1 MDYDENDFQSQN
13 QHLAGEGNAKFSPAL
28 QPYALSKF
36 DFDDN
41 LQGNLRFDSL
51 VESEVFLGIANNVD
65 NHWIEDFSR
74 GNSGIEFSTCATVPC
89 SIARHNNV
97 WSEATSS
104 ESVEMLL
111 KSVGQEE
118 TTLNRTT
125 IGAADACNPATST
138 KEMEP
143 NLTHDDSVFSN
154 SEETVKP
161 QLALVPDET
170 LQNYSSIK
178 EAMVDEPSQVEVAS
192 RTHSESFVGGMSVDV
207 DPSALDGNSGA
218 FKAEGSSPNND
229 KSDDKIPG
237 EVHNLLAKPSNYSA
251 EEAGS
256 SLDVQGDNVVKV
268 TDHITMSCNRV
279 ESQIALDQVNVAVE
293 NVDGLQ
299 TDIDVQGGE
308 ILAVSMEERRNSEIS
323 ADNAA
328 EISTSHLRCNAN
340 LSLKGQ
346 YKEEGNAVE
355 AGVSTDQE
363 PSTPGPQVMEGCSG
377 DTSRIIS
384 VQASISEDNISA
396 KDAGTVEQLEAEGK
410 KVAVSV
416 EPAVTGSE
424 QSMDSNQQKTIM
436 QTDTI
441 DQKDDKSDCNEQQ
454 AKGSASLLLQV
465 DDDKVLEKDGE
476 GINSVSGHMTVG
488 SLPRQHEETQ
498 ASDSSKDADG
508 RMGQQNVS
516 GEKCSQSSS
525 SVEIKQVER
534 ENEPEDNDR
543 KDIHH
548 HKKTLKSSGQEL
560 ESMTIVNLE
569 ECEILTHADASC
581 GTAEQQSSETVSQVK
596 PVSDA
601 GNTDILDA
609 SQATVLTVVN
619 HETEKEPKAS
629 PDFCEPM
636 VNKSDHIE
644 MVPEKHGD
652 TIAEEKFEKDLKD
665 SENVLKASE
674 SFPKSS
680 PSTECHERSRAQEE
694 EIDNADSSKAE
705 CSSPIVIS
713 SSELSQEVN
722 IEGADKNSSHQNVP
736 SSDVKDSHVL
746 VDQKGMDAAKDER
759 SFTFDVSPLMRT
771 EGSQKWQQFPALK
784 DSKLSPIVEGSPLTP
799 ALVQVE
805 NKVLQP
811 NATGSPR
818 KSRDAVRGHLKDT
831 PERKTRRT
839 SSKAAGK
846 ESAKKGISAKA
857 TAALKKSE
865 AGASSYRSLS
875 PSGIYQVVQSNE
887 MQHFGQVDG
896 TNAKPFGVLNTAASS
911 LPDLNT
917 SALGNVVF
925 QQPFTDLQQ
934 VQLRAQIFVYGS
946 LISKVAPEEAHMLS
960 AFGGPDGGRS
970 MWENALR
977 KCRERIL
984 GQTVHPASIETPS
997 QSRLASDQATKQ
1009 NIVPNKATPSPVG
1022 RGTSKSTPSPATN
1035 PLLPLSSPLWNISTP
1050 SFEAL
1055 QSLPKGAGR
1064 DYQAFSPV
1072 HLNQTPPL
1080 GNYFGHSTTWMS
1092 QTPFRASWSAS
1103 QNSVLDPSVR
1113 FPSLPMNEAVKLV
1126 PVKESPVSL
1135 SSAMKN
1141 VAPGP
1146 VKKDAVQASV
1156 LPGSSVASLDAKKE
1170 TVSPGQPST
1179 DPKSRKRKKALN
1191 SGDLGQITTQSHS
1204 LVHPGS
1210 LAALTGHQ
1218 SAPVPAA
1225 SSTGFLSEASMG
1237 KHNMSVPSPIPPG
1250 NSKAVEQDKK
1260 SVLPEESIIKVEE
1273 ARQQAE
1279 DAAAFAAAAIGHSQ
1293 EIWNQLNKQKDS
1305 GLRAAAEVTLASAAV
1320 AIAAAASVAK
1330 AAAAA
1335 ASVASNAALQA
1346 KLMAEEALSPNGN
1359 SQISNDGF
1367 SLSALGVTK
1376 SSSSIIVA
1384 AKEAARRRI
1393 EAASAASLRAENLD
1407 AIVKAAELA
1416 AEAITQAGKVVTMG
1430 DSLPIS
1436 QLIEAGPDGFWKMP
1450 QVSSNHG
1457 AELHDGNREQSNNN
1471 NTYSKPGA
1479 SGKQLAGPVQ
1489 DKGTSGTQH
1498 ALPPTS
1504 GESLGDKSE
1513 KHGSLTD
1520 GVSSLVNSDGKNF
1533 RGLKGRKASDLAGTT
1548 AGGNHVSAVSHEE
1561 FDETSRKSKES
1572 GIAVGSQVEVFKD
1585 GDGYKAAWFSA
1596 NVLSLK
1602 DGKVY
1607 LCYSE
1612 IASNE
1617 GTGKLKEWVELGSEV
1632 DKAPRVRIAH
1642 PMTALKSEGTR
1653 KRRRA
1658 AVGDFLCSV
1667 GDKVDAWMRDCWWE
1681 GEVAEKS
1688 KRDGTSVTVHF
1699 PAHGETSVIRTWQLR
1714 PSLMWKDGEWIEWSS
1729 MRENVQTHQE
1739 GDMPQ
1744 EKRARLGTPGLESKG
1759 KDKVQESVQ
1768 VVEPGNHQV
1777 VESLDLTAKEK
1788 TFDIGKKN
1796 TIESRIDRLKSAR
1809 TGLRKEGSRVVIG
1822 VPKPGK
1828 KRKFMEVSKH
1838 YVGNQKTEELNDS
1851 VKLANYL
1858 MPLRSGPRGW
1868 KNFSKDDTKE
1878 KRMVESKPKILR
1890 SGRSQNVSSRTIP
1903 QKNNLTTAGSSYGAL
1918 AGIKSKDSSDHDH
1931 DENASEKH
1939 NSAEHGSFS
1948 NSEGV
1953 TEGPISSLIPSSDAS
1968 SLKRTFIASAKAER
1982 ANKGKVPGG
1991 KVATHEDKSFSRNAT
2006 NAASEAVEP
2015 RRSNRRIQPTSRL
2028 LEGLQSSM
2036 IITKMPSTSHDRGH
2050 RIQSKG
2056 TGENFA
2062 CIVGSILISY
2072 MKVPN

>member
-89 SIARHNNV
+89 SIARHSNV

-118 TTLNRTT
+118 TTPNRIT
-125 IGAADACNPATST
+125 IEAADACNPATST
-138 KEMEP
+138 NEMEQ
-143 NLTHDDSVFSN
+143 NLTHDDRVFSN
-154 SEETVKP
+154 SEETVNP
-161 QLALVPDET
+161 QLASVPDET

-178 EAMVDEPSQVEVAS
+178 EAMVDELSQVDVAS

-218 FKAEGSSPNND
+218 LKTEGSSSNND

-237 EVHNLLAKPSNYSA
+237 EVHNLLGKSSNYSA

-268 TDHITMSCNRV
+268 TDHVTMSCSKV

-293 NVDGLQ
+293 NVDGLR
-299 TDIDVQGGE
+299 TGIDVQGGE
-308 ILAVSMEERRNSEIS
+308 ILAVSMEERRNREIP
-323 ADNAA
+323 ADYAA
-328 EISTSHLRCNAN
+328 EISTSHLGCNTN

-346 YKEEGNAVE
+346 FKEEGNAVE
-355 AGVSTDQE
+355 ADVSTKQG
-363 PSTPGPQVMEGCSG
+363 PSTPRPQFMDGCSG
-377 DTSRIIS
+377 DTSCGIP
-384 VQASISEDNISA
+384 VQASTSEDNVSA

-410 KVAVSV
+410 KDAVTV

-436 QTDTI
+436 QTDAI
-441 DQKDDKSDCNEQQ
+441 DRKDDKSDCNEQQ
-454 AKGSASLLLQV
+454 AKGSAASLLQA
-465 DDDKVLEKDGE
+465 DDNKILEKDSE
-476 GINSVSGHMTVG
+476 GIDGVSGLMTVS

-498 ASDSSKDADG
+498 ASDSSKDAD
-508 RMGQQNVS
+508 RRIGQPDVS

-525 SVEIKQVER
+525 SVEIKQGER

-543 KDIHH
+543 KDVHH
-548 HKKTLKSSGQEL
+548 HKETPKSSGQEI
-560 ESMTIVNLE
+560 ESMTIDNLE
-569 ECEILTHADASC
+569 ECEILTHADASS
-581 GTAEQQSSETVSQVK
+581 GTAKQQSSETVSQVK
-596 PVSDA
+596 PVSDT
-601 GNTDILDA
+601 GNADILEA
-609 SQATVLTVVN
+609 SQATVPTVVN

-636 VNKSDHIE
+636 VNKSHHIK
-644 MVPEKHGD
+644 MVPEKQGD
-652 TIAEEKFEKDLKD
+652 TIAEENFEDDLKD
-665 SENVLKASE
+665 SENVLIASE
-674 SFPKSS
+674 SLPKSS
-680 PSTECHERSRAQEE
+680 PLTECHVRSRAQEG

-722 IEGADKNSSHQNVP
+722 IEGADKNSSHQNLP
-736 SSDVKDSHVL
+736 SSDVKDSNVL
-746 VDQKGMDAAKDER
+746 VDQKGMDAAKDEK
-759 SFTFDVSPLMRT
+759 SFTFDVSPLMTT
-771 EGSQKWQQFPALK
+771 EGSQKWQQFPGVK
-784 DSKLSPIVEGSPLTP
+784 DSKLSPIVEGSPSTP

-805 NKVLQP
+805 DKVLQP
-811 NATGSPR
+811 NTTGSPR
-818 KSRDAVRGHLKDT
+818 KSRDTVRGHMKDT
-831 PERKTRRT
+831 PERKARRT

-857 TAALKKSE
+857 TAALKQSE

-875 PSGIYQVVQSNE
+875 PTGIYQVVQSNE

-917 SALGNVVF
+917 SAFGNVVS

-977 KCRERIL
+977 KCRERIH

-1009 NIVPNKATPSPVG
+1009 NIVPNKVTPSPVG
-1022 RGTSKSTPSPATN
+1022 RGSSKGTPSPATN
-1035 PLLPLSSPLWNISTP
+1035 PVLPLSSPVWNISTP

-1064 DYQAFSPV
+1064 DFQHTFSPV

-1103 QNSVLDPSVR
+1103 PQTSVLDPSVR

-1135 SSAMKN
+1135 SSATKN

-1146 VKKDAVQASV
+1146 VKKDAVQANV
-1156 LPGSSVASLDAKKE
+1156 LPGSSVASLDAKKVA
-1170 TVSPGQPST
+1170 VSPGQPST
-1179 DPKSRKRKKALN
+1179 DPKSRKRKKALT
-1191 SGDLGQITTQSHS
+1191 SGDLGQITTHSHS
-1204 LVHPGS
+1204 LVQPGS
-1210 LAALTGHQ
+1210 ITTLTSHQ

-1225 SSTGFLSEASMG
+1225 NSTGFLSEASMG
-1237 KHNMSVPSPIPPG
+1237 KHYVSVPSPIPPG
-1250 NSKAVEQDKK
+1250 NSKAGEQDKK
-1260 SVLPEESIIKVEE
+1260 GVLPEESIIKVGD

-1279 DAAAFAAAAIGHSQ
+1279 DAAALAAAATRYSQ

-1305 GLRAAAEVTLASAAV
+1305 GLVAAAEVTLASAAV

-1346 KLMAEEALSPNGN
+1346 KLMAEEALSAN
-1359 SQISNDGF
+1359 SNTQISNDGF

-1376 SSSSIIVA
+1376 SSSSMIVA

-1436 QLIEAGPDGFWKMP
+1436 ELIEAGPDGFWKMP

-1457 AELHDGNREQSNNN
+1457 AELHDGNREQLNNN
-1471 NTYSKPGA
+1471 NTYGKPGA

-1498 ALPPTS
+1498 DLPLTS
-1504 GESLGDKSE
+1504 GESLRDSSE
-1513 KHGSLTD
+1513 KHGSLMD

-1533 RGLKGRKASDLAGTT
+1533 RGLKGRKVSDLAGTT
-1548 AGGNHVSAVSHEE
+1548 TGGNHASAVSHEE
-1561 FDETSRKSKES
+1561 FDETLRKSKES
-1572 GIAVGSQVEVFKD
+1572 GIGVGSQVEVYKD
-1585 GDGYKAAWFSA
+1585 GDGCKAAWFSA

-1612 IASNE
+1612 IPSNE
-1617 GTGKLKEWVELGSEV
+1617 GTGKLKEWVELGSEG

-1658 AVGDFLCSV
+1658 AMGDFLCSV
-1667 GDKVDAWMRDCWWE
+1667 GDKVDAWMRDSWWE
-1681 GEVAEKS
+1681 GEVAEKNN
-1688 KRDGTSVTVHF
+1688 RDGTSVTVHF

-1729 MRENVQTHQE
+1729 MRENVQTHKE

-1759 KDKVQESVQ
+1759 KDEVQESVQ

-1788 TFDIGKKN
+1788 TFNMGKKN
-1796 TIESRIDRLKSAR
+1796 TVESRIDRLKSAR

-1838 YVGNQKTEELNDS
+1838 YVGNQKTDELNDS

-1868 KNFSKDDTKE
+1868 KIFSKDDTKE

-1903 QKNNLTTAGSSYGAL
+1903 QKNNLTAAGSSYGGL
-1918 AGIKSKDSSDHDH
+1918 AGSKSKDSSSH

-1948 NSEGV
+1948 NSEGL
-1953 TEGPISSLIPSSDAS
+1953 TEGPISSLVPSSDAS
-1968 SLKRTFIASAKAER
+1968 SLKRTFITSAKAER

-1991 KVATHEDKSFSRNAT
+1991 KLATHEDKSFSHNAT
-2006 NAASEAVEP
+2006 NATSEAVEP

-2050 RIQSKG
+2050 RIQRNDRG
-2056 TGENFA
+2056 
-2062 CIVGSILISY
+2062 
-2072 MKVPN
+2072 

>member
-13 QHLAGEGNAKFSPAL
+13 QHLAGEGNAKFSPVL

-41 LQGNLRFDSL
+41 LQGHLRFDSL

-89 SIARHNNV
+89 SITRHNNV

-111 KSVGQEE
+111 KSVGQEDN
-118 TTLNRTT
+118 TINQTT
-125 IGAADACNPATST
+125 IVAADACKPATST

-143 NLTHDDSVFSN
+143 NLTHDDSLFSN
-154 SEETVKP
+154 SEETVNPKS
-161 QLALVPDET
+161 ALVPDEM
-170 LQNYSSIK
+170 LQNYSSMK
-178 EAMVDEPSQVEVAS
+178 EAVVDDLSQVEVAS
-192 RTHSESFVGGMSVDV
+192 RTHSESLVGGMSVDV
-207 DPSALDGNSGA
+207 DPSSLDGNSGA
-218 FKAEGSSPNND
+218 FKAEGSSSNND
-229 KSDDKIPG
+229 KSDDKIQG
-237 EVHNLLAKPSNYSA
+237 EVRSVQGKPSNESA
-251 EEAGS
+251 QEAGS
-256 SLDVQGDNVVKV
+256 SLDVQGDNVVRV
-268 TDHITMSCNRV
+268 SDHVVMSHNKV
-279 ESQIALDQVNVAVE
+279 ESPIALNQVNVAVE

-299 TDIDVQGGE
+299 TDNDVQGEE
-308 ILAVSMEERRNSEIS
+308 ILVVSMEERRNSEIS
-323 ADNAA
+323 VDNAV
-328 EISTSHLRCNAN
+328 EIPTSHLDCNAN

-346 YKEEGNAVE
+346 YKEEGNAVGT
-355 AGVSTDQE
+355 GVSTDQK
-363 PSTPGPQVMEGCSG
+363 PSSTRPRVMEGCTGDASPGNSG
-377 DTSRIIS
+377 
-384 VQASISEDNISA
+384 QASISEDIISG
-396 KDAGTVEQLEAEGK
+396 KDAGAVEQLEAEGK
-410 KVAVSV
+410 KDAVVV

-424 QSMDSNQQKTIM
+424 QSMDSNQQKTKM

-441 DQKDDKSDCNEQQ
+441 EKNDDKFDRNEQQ
-454 AKGSASLLLQV
+454 AEGSAASLLQV
-465 DDDKVLEKDGE
+465 DDEKVLEKNSE
-476 GINSVSGHMTVG
+476 GVNGVSSLMTVS
-488 SLPRQHEETQ
+488 SLSGQHEETQ
-498 ASDSSKDADG
+498 ASDSSKDADA
-508 RMGQQNVS
+508 RTDQLDVS
-516 GEKCSQSSS
+516 GEKCSQSTS

-534 ENEPEDNDR
+534 ESEPGNISFSLDDNDG

-548 HKKTLKSSGQEL
+548 HKETQNPSGQKL
-560 ESMTIVNLE
+560 ESMAIDNLG
-569 ECEILTHADASC
+569 ECEIRMHADASS

-596 PVSDA
+596 PVADT
-601 GNTDILDA
+601 GNTDILDV
-609 SQATVLTVVN
+609 SQAAVPTVVD
-619 HETEKEPKAS
+619 HETEKESKAS
-629 PDFCEPM
+629 LDVCEPV
-636 VNKSDHIE
+636 VNKSDQIKA
-644 MVPEKHGD
+644 VPEKHGD
-652 TIAEEKFEKDLKD
+652 TIAEEKIEKDLKD
-665 SENVLKASE
+665 SEDVLKVSE

-680 PSTECHERSRAQEE
+680 PLSECHVRSQAQEDE
-694 EIDNADSSKAE
+694 TDNADSSKAE

-713 SSELSQEVN
+713 SSELSQDVN
-722 IEGADKNSSHQNVP
+722 IEEADKNSSHQNLP
-736 SSDVKDSHVL
+736 SSDAKDSNVS
-746 VDQKGMDAAKDER
+746 VDQKGTDAAKDEK
-759 SFTFDVSPLMRT
+759 SFTFDVGALMTT
-771 EGSQKWQQFPALK
+771 EGSKKWQQFPA
-784 DSKLSPIVEGSPLTP
+784 IVEGSPSTP

-811 NATGSPR
+811 KTTGSPR
-818 KSRDAVRGHLKDT
+818 KSRDSVRGNTKDT
-831 PERKTRRT
+831 PERKARRT

-846 ESAKKGISAKA
+846 ESAKKGNSAKA
-857 TAALKKSE
+857 TAALKQSE
-865 AGASSYRSLS
+865 AGAPSYRSLS

-896 TNAKPFGVLNTAASS
+896 TNAKPFGVLSTVVSS

-917 SALGNVVF
+917 SAFANVVF

-946 LISKVAPEEAHMLS
+946 LISKVAPEEAHMFS

-970 MWENALR
+970 MWENAWR
-977 KCRERIL
+977 KCRERVL

-1009 NIVPNKATPSPVG
+1009 NIVPNKVTPSPVG
-1022 RGTSKSTPSPATN
+1022 RGSSKSTPSPATN
-1035 PLLPLSSPLWNISTP
+1035 PVLPLSSPLWNISTP

-1064 DYQAFSPV
+1064 DYQHAFSPV
-1072 HLNQTPPL
+1072 HLNQTPPI

-1103 QNSVLDPSVR
+1103 PQTSVVDLSVR
-1113 FPSLPMNEAVKLV
+1113 FPSLPMTEAVKLA
-1126 PVKESPVSL
+1126 PVKDSPVSL

-1141 VAPGP
+1141 VAPGL
-1146 VKKDAVQASV
+1146 VIQDAVQAVV
-1156 LPGSSVASLDAKKE
+1156 LPGTSVASLDTKKVA
-1170 TVSPGQPST
+1170 VSPGQPSA
-1179 DPKSRKRKKALN
+1179 DPKSRKRKKASA
-1191 SGDLGQITTQSHS
+1191 SGDLGQITSHS
-1204 LVHPGS
+1204 QSVVEPSSITTLTSHP
-1210 LAALTGHQ
+1210 

-1225 SSTGFLSEASMG
+1225 NITGFLSETSIG
-1237 KHNMSVPSPIPPG
+1237 KQNVSVSSPIPLS
-1250 NSKAVEQDKK
+1250 NSKAGELDKK
-1260 SVLPEESIIKVEE
+1260 SVLPEDSIIKVKE

-1279 DAAAFAAAAIGHSQ
+1279 DAAAFAAAAIGNSQ

-1305 GLRAAAEVTLASAAV
+1305 GLVAAAEVTLASAAV

-1346 KLMAEEALSPNGN
+1346 KLMAEEALNPSSNN
-1359 SQISNDGF
+1359 QISKEGF

-1376 SSSSIIVA
+1376 SSSSMIVA
-1384 AKEAARRRI
+1384 AKEAAKRRI

-1416 AEAITQAGKVVTMG
+1416 AEAISQAGKVVTMG

-1436 QLIEAGPDGFWKMP
+1436 ELIEAGPDGFWKMP
-1450 QVSSNHG
+1450 QISSNHG
-1457 AELHDGNREQSNNN
+1457 AELHNENREQLNN
-1471 NTYSKPGA
+1471 NTYGKPDA
-1479 SGKQLAGPVQ
+1479 SGKQLTGPVQ
-1489 DKGTSGTQH
+1489 DKGTSSMQH

-1504 GESLGDKSE
+1504 GESLRDKSE
-1513 KHGSLTD
+1513 KHGSLMD
-1520 GVSSLVNSDGKNF
+1520 GASSLVNSDGKNF
-1533 RGLKGRKASDLAGTT
+1533 RGPKGRKASELVGTT
-1548 AGGNHVSAVSHEE
+1548 GGNHVSAVSHEE
-1561 FDETSRKSKES
+1561 FDETLRTSKES
-1572 GIAVGSQVEVFKD
+1572 GIAEGSQVEVFKD
-1585 GDGYKAAWFSA
+1585 GDGYKGAWFSA

-1612 IASNE
+1612 IPSNE
-1617 GTGKLKEWVELGSEV
+1617 GTGKLKEWVELGSEG
-1632 DKAPRVRIAH
+1632 DKAPRVRVAH
-1642 PMTALKSEGTR
+1642 PMTAMKSEGTR

-1658 AVGDFLCSV
+1658 AMGDFTCSV
-1667 GDKVDAWMRDCWWE
+1667 GDKVDAWMRDSWWE
-1681 GEVAEKS
+1681 GEVTDKS
-1688 KRDGTSVTVHF
+1688 NRDGTSVTVHF
-1699 PAHGETSVIRTWQLR
+1699 PAHGENSVVRTWQLR

-1729 MRENVQTHQE
+1729 VRENVQTHLE

-1768 VVEPGNHQV
+1768 VLEPGNPQV
-1777 VESLDLTAKEK
+1777 VDSLDLTAKEK
-1788 TFDIGKKN
+1788 TFNIGKKN
-1796 TIESRIDRLKSAR
+1796 TIESRMDRLKSAR

-1838 YVGNQKTEELNDS
+1838 YVGNQKTDELNDS

-1858 MPLRSGPRGW
+1858 MPQRSGPRGW

-1878 KRMVESKPKILR
+1878 KRPVESKSKILR

-1903 QKNNLTTAGSSYGAL
+1903 QKNNLTTAGSSYGTL
-1918 AGIKSKDSSDHDH
+1918 PGIKSKDSSDH

-1939 NSAEHGSFS
+1939 NSMEQGSFS

-1953 TEGPISSLIPSSDAS
+1953 TEGPISSLVPSSDAS
-1968 SLKRTFIASAKAER
+1968 SLKRTFTTSAKVDR
-1982 ANKGKVPGG
+1982 ANKGKVPSGRL
-1991 KVATHEDKSFSRNAT
+1991 ATREDKSFNSNAANAT
-2006 NAASEAVEP
+2006 SEAVEP

-2050 RIQSKG
+2050 RSQIKG
-2056 TGENFA
+2056 NGKRE
-2062 CIVGSILISY
+2062 
-2072 MKVPN
+2072 